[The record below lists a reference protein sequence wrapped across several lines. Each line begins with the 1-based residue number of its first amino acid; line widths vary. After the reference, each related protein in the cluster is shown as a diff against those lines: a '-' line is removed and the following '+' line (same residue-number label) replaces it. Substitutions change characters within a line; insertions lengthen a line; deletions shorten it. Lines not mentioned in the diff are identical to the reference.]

1 MLFAGMLYHE
11 EEYFRRARE
20 ELRKAFGE
28 IAMESPPSAWE
39 VSDYYREELGWPLAR
54 AFIFFREK
62 IDPLALPG
70 IKCTTN
76 DLEARLSAEGRRTVN
91 IDPGYMTL
99 SKVVLASTKNYSHR
113 LYIGKGVFAELS
125 LVHVKGK
132 YRPHLFT
139 YSDYASEPSIKI
151 FEEARRFL
159 KLHLHLQDR
168 ETPSSGG

>member
-1 MLFAGMLYHE
+1 MLFAGTLYHE

-139 YSDYASEPSIKI
+139 YSDYSSETSIKI

>member
-139 YSDYASEPSIKI
+139 YSDYSSETSIKI